1 MTLHNEDATFMLLS
15 SFFEIPNE
23 FLSFQSIYKWS
34 ITFLCIRSTN
44 HKFLNGWEFPRPFF
58 LPLKIKNCST
68 NLLISIY
75 TPNLSV
81 IACRCLHIIS
91 RTDVN
96 DKEGGGHLEELDSSP
111 PPLKP
116 LSLQVN
122 TQPLTCDNPLV
133 RAHIHIPPLNSPPSR
148 SAHIPRDN
156 PFLDMIKGVDTQ
168 RRFC

>member
-1 MTLHNEDATFMLLS
+1 MFSHCYHFI
-15 SFFEIPNE
+15 IPNE

-68 NLLISIY
+68 NVLISIY

-111 PPLKP
+111 PPSKTPRLIGQHAAP
-116 LSLQVN
+116 HVIIRQCER
-122 TQPLTCDNPLV
+122 T
-133 RAHIHIPPLNSPPSR
+133 HIPPLNSPPSR
-148 SAHIPRDN
+148 SAHMPRE
-156 PFLDMIKGVDTQ
+156 PLP
-168 RRFC
+168 

>member
-1 MTLHNEDATFMLLS
+1 MLWIS
-15 SFFEIPNE
+15 SLNNNKIKHFEQILARWDRGNICEVPNE

-75 TPNLSV
+75 KLFHPLQLV
-81 IACRCLHIIS
+81 DVCIS
-91 RTDVN
+91 YLERMLFDQ
-96 DKEGGGHLEELDSSP
+96 EGGVTWKNQIQAP

-122 TQPLTCDNPLV
+122 TQP
-133 RAHIHIPPLNSPPSR
+133 AHVIIRQCERTYPPPLIRPLPGQ
-148 SAHIPRDN
+148 H
-156 PFLDMIKGVDTQ
+156 T
-168 RRFC
+168 

>member
-1 MTLHNEDATFMLLS
+1 MYLNHNIISPYLNLTFWYN
-15 SFFEIPNE
+15 EPRCVPNE

-68 NLLISIY
+68 NVLISIY

-96 DKEGGGHLEELDSSP
+96 DKEGGGHLEELDSRP
-111 PPLKP
+111 PPSKTP
-116 LSLQVN
+116 LLIGQHAAPHVII
-122 TQPLTCDNPLV
+122 
-133 RAHIHIPPLNSPPSR
+133 R
-148 SAHIPRDN
+148 
-156 PFLDMIKGVDTQ
+156 
-168 RRFC
+168 

>member
-1 MTLHNEDATFMLLS
+1 MFFMYYSVLTLGICQY
-15 SFFEIPNE
+15 SFLELFSHVFFICTILYLPNE

-58 LPLKIKNCST
+58 LPLKIRNCST
-68 NLLISIY
+68 NVLISIY

-91 RTDVN
+91 ITDVN

-111 PPLKP
+111 PPSKTP
-116 LSLQVN
+116 LSL
-122 TQPLTCDNPLV
+122 
-133 RAHIHIPPLNSPPSR
+133 
-148 SAHIPRDN
+148 
-156 PFLDMIKGVDTQ
+156 
-168 RRFC
+168 

>member
-1 MTLHNEDATFMLLS
+1 MKNVRKRLLES
-15 SFFEIPNE
+15 ECLLINSIEVPNE
-23 FLSFQSIYKWS
+23 FLSFQSIYKCP

-58 LPLKIKNCST
+58 LPLKIRNCST
-68 NLLISIY
+68 NMLISIY

-96 DKEGGGHLEELDSSP
+96 DKEGGGPWNNYLQAP

-116 LSLQVN
+116 LAL
-122 TQPLTCDNPLV
+122 
-133 RAHIHIPPLNSPPSR
+133 
-148 SAHIPRDN
+148 
-156 PFLDMIKGVDTQ
+156 
-168 RRFC
+168 

>member
-1 MTLHNEDATFMLLS
+1 MR
-15 SFFEIPNE
+15 PNE
-23 FLSFQSIYKWS
+23 FLSFQSIYKCS

-58 LPLKIKNCST
+58 LPLKIRNCST
-68 NLLISIY
+68 NVLISIY

-111 PPLKP
+111 PPSKTPRLIGQHAAP
-116 LSLQVN
+116 HVIIRQCER
-122 TQPLTCDNPLV
+122 T
-133 RAHIHIPPLNSPPSR
+133 HIPPLNSPPSR
-148 SAHIPRDN
+148 SAHMPRE
-156 PFLDMIKGVDTQ
+156 PLP
-168 RRFC
+168 